1 MLLDSYPQTP
11 LPAPRENQSK
21 QSATD
26 LLIPR
31 MDLDFDQKC
40 AEDKKSSISWIGNSA
55 RAFEVAA
62 WSQTEALPRH
72 SNFI

>member
-1 MLLDSYPQTP
+1 MLLDCYPQTL
-11 LPAPRENQSK
+11 LPAPWENQSK

-31 MDLDFDQKC
+31 MNLDFDQEC
-40 AEDKKSSISWIGNSA
+40 AEDKKPSISWIGNSA

-72 SNFI
+72 SNPI

>member
-1 MLLDSYPQTP
+1 MLLDCYPQTP
-11 LPAPRENQSK
+11 LPAPWENQSK

-26 LLIPR
+26 LLISW
-31 MDLDFDQKC
+31 MDLDFDQNC
-40 AEDKKSSISWIGNSA
+40 AEDKKPSISWIGNSA

-72 SNFI
+72 SNPI